1 MLQEWDLKPRASA
14 CACCNTAFT
23 DRQTYHSALVF
34 GDDGYLRK
42 EYCMPCW
49 AGQPLQNEPYSMW
62 QGVYR
67 TPPPAPEEPLKK
79 ETAETLLRT
88 LLESNEPPKTSV
100 IYILA
105 VMLERKRLLIERDV
119 RVRREDGKLIRLY
132 EHRHTGE
139 TLMIVDPRLR
149 LDEIEEVQ
157 REIVTMLSPPAS
169 APATEPATD
178 AATETPAAE

>member
-67 TPPPAPEEPLKK
+67 TPPPAPEERNFSGRPSIVAIQSSTCVSSSVQAGLVAQSMPC
-79 ETAETLLRT
+79 TPSPAESSSPRMEGPELL
-88 LLESNEPPKTSV
+88 
-100 IYILA
+100 A
-105 VMLERKRLLIERDV
+105 
-119 RVRREDGKLIRLY
+119 GK
-132 EHRHTGE
+132 
-139 TLMIVDPRLR
+139 
-149 LDEIEEVQ
+149 
-157 REIVTMLSPPAS
+157 
-169 APATEPATD
+169 
-178 AATETPAAE
+178 